1 MSRAFVKDSED
12 NAGDEDLPE
21 RSVSPHRNLVTP
33 QGLAQI
39 NAEVR
44 RLERA
49 LAEARAAD
57 DKRALATAQ
66 RDLRYWNS
74 RRASAEAVPANA
86 DHSVVRFGCDVLMR
100 LADGTRRQLRIV
112 GEDEADPAAGLIAYV
127 APVASGLLGARVGET
142 VDSGAGEA
150 EIIEV
155 R

>member
-12 NAGDEDLPE
+12 NGDADLPE
-21 RSVSPHRNLVTP
+21 RSVSAHRNLVTP
-33 QGLAQI
+33 RGLELI
-39 NAEVR
+39 HAEIR

-49 LAEARAAD
+49 LADARAAD
-57 DKRALATAQ
+57 DKRAIATAQ

-74 RRASAEAVPANA
+74 RSATAEPVPANA
-86 DHSVVRFGCDVLMR
+86 DHSVVRFGCEVLMR
-100 LADGTRRQLRIV
+100 LEDGSTRRLRIV

-127 APVASGLLGARVGET
+127 APVAHALLGARVGEL

-150 EIIEV
+150 EIIDI